1 MNQDSLI
8 NILSMGDHGVY
19 VWIVIIVLFTILGS
33 TIILLNR
40 KIRQAKKEINEEDR
54 KKRLFGVL
62 LIIGSSCL
70 GIGLILYA
78 LNSNLDYFL
87 TPSELKQSNE
97 NVVLSA
103 NTRVKLGGMV
113 KKDSFFINENKVNFE
128 VTDFEDSIKVIYE
141 GLLPDLFKEGK
152 GIVVLGKYIDGIF
165 YADEVFAKH
174 DENYMPV
181 SYTHLTLPTTV
192 RV

>member
-1 MNQDSLI
+1 M
-8 NILSMGDHGVY
+8 
-19 VWIVIIVLFTILGS
+19 
-33 TIILLNR
+33 
-40 KIRQAKKEINEEDR
+40 KKDR

-87 TPSELKQSNE
+87 TPSELKQSDE
-97 NVVLSA
+97 NVVLSS

-113 KKDSFFINENKVNFE
+113 KKDSFFIRENKVNFE

-141 GLLPDLFKEGK
+141 GLLPDLFKEESGV
-152 GIVVLGKYIDGIF
+152 VVLGNLRNKIL
-165 YADEVFAKH
+165 YAEEVLAKH
-174 DENYMPV
+174 DENYMPPNIEI
-181 SYTHLTLPTTV
+181 SDDN
-192 RV
+192 

>member
-1 MNQDSLI
+1 M
-8 NILSMGDHGVY
+8 
-19 VWIVIIVLFTILGS
+19 
-33 TIILLNR
+33 
-40 KIRQAKKEINEEDR
+40 KKHR

-87 TPSELKQSNE
+87 TPSELKQNDE
-97 NVVLSA
+97 NVVLSS

-152 GIVVLGKYIDGIF
+152 GIVVLGIYIDGIF

-174 DENYMPV
+174 DENYMPPN
-181 SYTHLTLPTTV
+181 LELN
-192 RV
+192 

>member
-1 MNQDSLI
+1 M
-8 NILSMGDHGVY
+8 
-19 VWIVIIVLFTILGS
+19 
-33 TIILLNR
+33 
-40 KIRQAKKEINEEDR
+40 KKAR

-87 TPSELKQSNE
+87 TPSELKQSDE

-113 KKDSFFINENKVNFE
+113 KKDSFFINRFQSYIIN
-128 VTDFEDSIKVIYE
+128 IKLMFDHIIQ
-141 GLLPDLFKEGK
+141 P
-152 GIVVLGKYIDGIF
+152 
-165 YADEVFAKH
+165 
-174 DENYMPV
+174 
-181 SYTHLTLPTTV
+181 
-192 RV
+192 

>member
-1 MNQDSLI
+1 M
-8 NILSMGDHGVY
+8 
-19 VWIVIIVLFTILGS
+19 
-33 TIILLNR
+33 
-40 KIRQAKKEINEEDR
+40 KKDR

-113 KKDSFFINENKVNFE
+113 KKIAFSLMK
-128 VTDFEDSIKVIYE
+128 TK
-141 GLLPDLFKEGK
+141 
-152 GIVVLGKYIDGIF
+152 
-165 YADEVFAKH
+165 
-174 DENYMPV
+174 
-181 SYTHLTLPTTV
+181 
-192 RV
+192 

>member
-1 MNQDSLI
+1 M
-8 NILSMGDHGVY
+8 
-19 VWIVIIVLFTILGS
+19 
-33 TIILLNR
+33 
-40 KIRQAKKEINEEDR
+40 KKDR
-54 KKRLFGVL
+54 RKRLFGVL

-87 TPSELKQSNE
+87 TPSEIRQSDE
-97 NVVLSA
+97 SVVLSS

-141 GLLPDLFKEGK
+141 GLLPDLFNEGK
-152 GIVVLGKYIDGIF
+152 GIVVLGKYNDGIF

-174 DENYMPV
+174 DENYMPPN
-181 SYTHLTLPTTV
+181 LKLD
-192 RV
+192 

>member
-1 MNQDSLI
+1 M
-8 NILSMGDHGVY
+8 
-19 VWIVIIVLFTILGS
+19 
-33 TIILLNR
+33 
-40 KIRQAKKEINEEDR
+40 KKDR

-87 TPSELKQSNE
+87 TPSELKQSDE
-97 NVVLSA
+97 NIVLSS

-141 GLLPDLFKEGK
+141 GLLPDLFEEGK
-152 GIVVLGKYIDGIF
+152 GIVVLGKYNDGIF

-174 DENYMPV
+174 DENYMPP
-181 SYTHLTLPTTV
+181 SLELN
-192 RV
+192 

>member
-1 MNQDSLI
+1 M
-8 NILSMGDHGVY
+8 
-19 VWIVIIVLFTILGS
+19 
-33 TIILLNR
+33 
-40 KIRQAKKEINEEDR
+40 
-54 KKRLFGVL
+54 
-62 LIIGSSCL
+62 
-70 GIGLILYA
+70 YA

-87 TPSELKQSNE
+87 TPSELKQSDE
-97 NVVLSA
+97 NVVLSS

-152 GIVVLGKYIDGIF
+152 GIVVLGKYNDGIF

-174 DENYMPV
+174 DENYMPPN
-181 SYTHLTLPTTV
+181 LELD
-192 RV
+192 